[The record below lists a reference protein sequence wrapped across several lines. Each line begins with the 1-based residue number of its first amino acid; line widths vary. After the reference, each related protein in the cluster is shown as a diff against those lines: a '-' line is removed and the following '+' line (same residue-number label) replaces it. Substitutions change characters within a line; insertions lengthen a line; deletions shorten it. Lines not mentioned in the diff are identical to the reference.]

1 MASGVETY
9 VKVKGRCMYLY
20 RAVDSRGRT
29 IDFLLSAKRD
39 TAAAKRFFR
48 KALMQPRTLNPRTI
62 ALDKNAAY
70 PKTAAE
76 LKKGGELWRWSR
88 LPSCAGC
95 NLAGHRNGSRVRSS
109 SWSCNLR
116 SWRAVR
122 RRMSRA
128 PRSANPR
135 CQSRCAQSKA

>member
-70 PKTAAE
+70 PKAAAE
-76 LKKGGELWRWSR
+76 LKR
-88 LPSCAGC
+88 A
-95 NLAGHRNGSRVRSS
+95 ASS
-109 SWSCNLR
+109 SGGHGFQAAPDAIWPVIGTDHASD
-116 SWRAVR
+116 RA
-122 RRMSRA
+122 A
-128 PRSANPR
+128 GA
-135 CQSRCAQSKA
+135 AT